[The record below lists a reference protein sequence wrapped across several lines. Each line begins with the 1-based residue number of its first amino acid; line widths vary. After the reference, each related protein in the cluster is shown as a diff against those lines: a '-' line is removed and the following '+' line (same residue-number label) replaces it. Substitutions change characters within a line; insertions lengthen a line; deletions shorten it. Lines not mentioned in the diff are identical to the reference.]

1 MAADTISASALMRAS
16 MRRAR
21 SALLIVPPSPKGSE
35 ASEIEEATPPAQFR
49 YGRIAMYIVGAA
61 FALWSIPFV
70 LRYLGRLGWL
80 LVLLGANV
88 LLRLAAPEAIGFIV
102 SKLVSKLALYGEVEL
117 SFTGVRIIPWIELG
131 QSRKSE
137 GSQPLIARPRARFID
152 ADGNEV
158 EASFSSF
165 RRSLFGSGLLAMH
178 GPARGQTMD
187 FARQSPASK
196 SLPREIDRQ
205 AESTE
210 AESSFETLSAFSK
223 SDDSS
228 TEDASAMSGCIWS
241 IAQNTGVPLWRRFI
255 EHARFCIEIRCKKF
269 SMGNPHHT
277 ADWCHN
283 RFVTGTDIDVTLS
296 TTLSDLFQLLYL
308 TRYWSW
314 RPRDQPVR
322 LRDDGGGLPFGAVRD
337 AQTHT
342 LRNRIMLG
350 VIDIEKFDLCDAEV
364 AFEQCEGQLNS
375 AALGTALARG
385 EIKFAAWK
393 GCKAARILRDN
404 KLNRLRVDVLAARD
418 LDKAIKAP
426 RRGIRIARHGA
437 VNAPSTFARIQARS
451 QTRRSR
457 TIMLNT
463 APVYGY
469 EPEPFVVTDPSTVI
483 HITVFD
489 EARFGD
495 TIVGQF
501 ATTLKQLVLD
511 PHAVDGGLGLDI
523 ADVDG
528 SHNSDGAHDGSA
540 GGKGTAYLER
550 RGWVPLRDAKWRPF
564 DVPRFQ
570 LPDRTCGARINFG
583 TGNEREDEIHDSAL
597 REQPLQG
604 YPALMIKL
612 RWERSED
619 IADVDETGMLTAL
632 EHMKL
637 NSAETAAR
645 CGSLDHIRAM
655 LASFPFWFDWRGGF
669 KIRGRATAHVR
680 DLFLGNEGA
689 LERRRR
695 RRPNRQLTNADW
707 RDARRKAI
715 TISRIEVAFPLAPDE
730 RNHRYN
736 YVWSPQRRAMI
747 ASVEE
752 RRGFLTL
759 ETAFIRLVKGLVER
773 VWASGRVSAA
783 LGHIVSAVTYG
794 TFVAHTPQ
802 LAVDDADTE
811 RKALSTF
818 ELAKKTARASLVP
831 YGALRGY
838 RSDRQF
844 ALMLGFVKKSHKRM
858 DARAIEDV
866 TKPVRAAGILM
877 KTSKPP
883 GGHRRWKPYRCVLR
897 GATIF
902 YFEIGAAGG
911 PKSGVRRGEDH
922 VIDLHRVVVALDAEP
937 IPTDEDNAAS
947 LGYETVLVK
956 LGCDADQ
963 PEIELGIR
971 ADDGRLHS
979 KFLALPKQLSTPETT
994 DAIGQNGS
1002 TVALDNPAMVH
1013 EVDDP
1018 EKVPFSGAQGSV
1030 HPIEAVGWDEAAYT
1044 SMRLSLTKSLRD
1056 WRDAIVSAIITE
1068 RQGAQEEVRQIVR
1081 EYHRHQEKILIRLDH
1096 LGEEKR
1102 SDEQLE
1108 DQAVDGQSIPA
1119 DADDINNPDG
1129 TNRAAKR
1136 QANHRNETGHWQKP
1150 TARVV
1155 EEEFMDE
1162 NPIVVQQCCAVG
1174 TMPSAE
1180 GFPVNGAWNLV
1191 KRGRGLDALLE
1202 AEGVSYGARMLLSSA
1217 AATLWIRVE
1226 KTGRAT
1232 IHMRDGF
1239 LGHRFV
1245 GKVGSTVRTKK
1256 ITNFGQVRHSPIVL
1270 DKVLSSEDGRWLK
1283 LTQSSPLTGND
1294 FYMVVWTVQGNGLLE
1309 QRTRWLHAD
1318 LQKYGT
1324 LFNESENDMYERATG
1339 DQAERIEIAAGG

>member
-1 MAADTISASALMRAS
+1 MAADPPSASGLMRAS

-35 ASEIEEATPPAQFR
+35 ASENEEALPQAQFR
-49 YGRIAMYIVGAA
+49 YGRIAMCSVGAVL
-61 FALWSIPFV
+61 ALWITPYV

-80 LVLLGANV
+80 LGLAGLNLLI
-88 LLRLAAPEAIGFIV
+88 RLAAPEAIGFV
-102 SKLVSKLALYGEVEL
+102 MSSLVSKLALYGEVEL
-117 SFTGVRIIPWIELG
+117 SFTGVRIVPWIELG

-152 ADGNEV
+152 ADGNEI

-165 RRSLFGSGLLAMH
+165 RRSLFGSGLLPKPGSVRKQA
-178 GPARGQTMD
+178 MD
-187 FARQSPASK
+187 FARKSPAGK
-196 SLPREIDRQ
+196 SLPREVDRQ

-210 AESSFETLSAFSK
+210 TESSFETLSALSK
-223 SDDSS
+223 SDDGS
-228 TEDASAMSGCIWS
+228 TEDVSATSGCIWTIS
-241 IAQNTGVPLWRRFI
+241 QNTGLSLWRSFI
-255 EHARFCIEIRCKKF
+255 EQARFCIEIRCKKF
-269 SMGNPHHT
+269 SMGNPHNT

-283 RFVTGTDIDVTLS
+283 RFVTGTDIEVTLS

-322 LRDDGGGLPFGAVRD
+322 PRDDGGSLPFGAVRD
-337 AQTHT
+337 VQTHT

-426 RRGIRIARHGA
+426 RRGIRIARQGA
-437 VNAPSTFARIQARS
+437 ANAPSTFARIQARS

-483 HITVFD
+483 HIIVFD

-511 PHAVDGGLGLDI
+511 PYAVDGGHGLDI
-523 ADVDG
+523 VDMDG
-528 SHNSDGAHDGSA
+528 SNDDDGANKRNA
-540 GGKGTAYLER
+540 GGKGTAFLER

-570 LPDRTCGARINFG
+570 PPDRTCGARINFG
-583 TGNEREDEIHDSAL
+583 TGNEREEEIHDSAL
-597 REQPLQG
+597 REEPLQG

-695 RRPNRQLTNADW
+695 RRPDRQLTNADW

-715 TISRIEVAFPLAPDE
+715 TISRIEVAFPSTPDE

-752 RRGFLTL
+752 QRGFLTL

-802 LAVDDADTE
+802 LTVDDADSE
-811 RKALSTF
+811 KKALSTF

-844 ALMLGFVKKSHKRM
+844 ALLLGFVKQSHKRM

-883 GGHRRWKPYRCVLR
+883 GAHRRWKPYRCVLR

-902 YFEIGAAGG
+902 YFEIGAASG
-911 PKSGVRRGEDH
+911 PKSSVRRGEDH
-922 VIDLHRVVVALDAEP
+922 VIDLHRVVVDLDAEP
-937 IPTDEDNAAS
+937 LRPDDDNVTS
-947 LGYETVLVK
+947 LAYETVLVK
-956 LGCDADQ
+956 LSCDSNQ

-971 ADDGRLHS
+971 TDDGRLHS
-979 KFLALPKQLSTPETT
+979 KFLALPTKQLCTSETT
-994 DAIGQNGS
+994 DAIESNDS
-1002 TVALDNPAMVH
+1002 TVPLDPTTVH
-1013 EVDDP
+1013 DVDDP
-1018 EKVPFSGAQGSV
+1018 ERARFTGADGLL
-1030 HPIEAVGWDEAAYT
+1030 HPIEAVGWDDAAYA
-1044 SMRLSLTKSLRD
+1044 SMKLSLTKSLRD
-1056 WRDAIVSAIITE
+1056 WRDAIVAAIISE
-1068 RQGAQEEVRQIVR
+1068 RQVAQEEVRHIVK
-1081 EYHRHQEKILIRLDH
+1081 EYHRHQEKILTRLDQAS
-1096 LGEEKR
+1096 EEKQP
-1102 SDEQLE
+1102 DAQLGGQTE
-1108 DQAVDGQSIPA
+1108 NDLPMKVDTK
-1119 DADDINNPDG
+1119 DIDKPNG
-1129 TNRAAKR
+1129 TN
-1136 QANHRNETGHWQKP
+1136 P
-1150 TARVV
+1150 TA
-1155 EEEFMDE
+1155 
-1162 NPIVVQQCCAVG
+1162 
-1174 TMPSAE
+1174 
-1180 GFPVNGAWNLV
+1180 
-1191 KRGRGLDALLE
+1191 K
-1202 AEGVSYGARMLLSSA
+1202 
-1217 AATLWIRVE
+1217 
-1226 KTGRAT
+1226 
-1232 IHMRDGF
+1232 
-1239 LGHRFV
+1239 
-1245 GKVGSTVRTKK
+1245 
-1256 ITNFGQVRHSPIVL
+1256 
-1270 DKVLSSEDGRWLK
+1270 
-1283 LTQSSPLTGND
+1283 
-1294 FYMVVWTVQGNGLLE
+1294 
-1309 QRTRWLHAD
+1309 
-1318 LQKYGT
+1318 
-1324 LFNESENDMYERATG
+1324 
-1339 DQAERIEIAAGG
+1339 